1 MSTLKDT
8 ELSTRDDRGISRTT
22 NLQINRPYS
31 KSSTAPS
38 VRIHTS
44 GLKAWSNFE
53 VKVGIIMESTIVSCL
68 WLDRS
73 LYQSIILTHPSLSAM
88 EGKSSR
94 AASKE
99 STARAEPKRDWG
111 KRKARSKS
119 NVVAKDVT
127 DPTLDVTQ
135 VKLWASA
142 NANAL
147 DVGTAVTHQYL
158 EMVSDFDRYDLNTSI
173 LLTQRKDG
181 ISIPS
186 YNGHTGRP

>member
-8 ELSTRDDRGISRTT
+8 ELSTRNDQGISRTT

-88 EGKSSR
+88 EGESSR

-99 STARAEPKRDWG
+99 STAEPSLRGSEERERPD
-111 KRKARSKS
+111 RSRMS
-119 NVVAKDVT
+119 LQR
-127 DPTLDVTQ
+127 TL
-135 VKLWASA
+135 LIRLSMSHRSSY
-142 NANAL
+142 
-147 DVGTAVTHQYL
+147 GH
-158 EMVSDFDRYDLNTSI
+158 
-173 LLTQRKDG
+173 LLTPTRSTSAPLSL
-181 ISIPS
+181 INIWRWLVILIATTSTLVS
-186 YNGHTGRP
+186 C